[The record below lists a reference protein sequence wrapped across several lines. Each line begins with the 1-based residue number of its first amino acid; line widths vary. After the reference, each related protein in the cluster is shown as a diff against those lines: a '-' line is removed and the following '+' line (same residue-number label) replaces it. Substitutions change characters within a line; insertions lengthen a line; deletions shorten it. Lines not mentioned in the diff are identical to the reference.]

1 MKIENELLKDI
12 IERSPNNSHWEF
24 TYSWDKIEDI
34 FLRKGAF
41 NYDNKTFLAI
51 LSESNKLYFISVLDE
66 YNLSDWIVHQNIRN
80 QSNVL
85 LFESFDHMEFS
96 LISPEFPESNL
107 ILAKYSNLDFL
118 ELKKE

>member
-12 IERSPNNSHWEF
+12 IERSPNNSYWEF

-34 FLRKGAF
+34 FLRKGFF
-41 NYDNKTFLAI
+41 NYDNRTFHAI
-51 LSESNKLYFISVLDE
+51 LSKSNKLFFIGVLNE
-66 YNLSDWIVHQNIRN
+66 YNLPDWIVHQNIRN
-80 QSNVL
+80 QSNDL

-96 LISPEFPESNL
+96 FISPEFPESNF
-107 ILAKYSNLDFL
+107 ILAKYSNSDFL